1 MNAFVA
7 LPNAFNWTPQQ
18 LAEAVPLR
26 LSEAALFD
34 AACLHGGLAAA
45 NAPRER
51 LRIAHQY
58 RAAAALPTRFRI
70 S

>member
-26 LSEAALFD
+26 LHEALAFD
-34 AACLHGGLAAA
+34 AAGQQGDLAAA
-45 NAPRER
+45 NASRER
-51 LRIAHQY
+51 LRIAHHY
-58 RAAAALPTRFRI
+58 RADAAMPPRFRI

>member
-18 LAEAVPLR
+18 LAEAVPLC
-26 LSEAALFD
+26 LHEALAFD
-34 AACLHGGLAAA
+34 ALAGDTLAAA

-58 RAAAALPTRFRI
+58 RAAAALPPRFRI

>member
-26 LSEAALFD
+26 LHQALAFD
-34 AACLHGGLAAA
+34 AHDDGTLSAA

-51 LRIAHQY
+51 LRIAHHY
-58 RAAAALPTRFRI
+58 RADAAMPPRFRI

>member
-7 LPNAFNWTPQQ
+7 LPNAFNWTPEQ
-18 LAEAVPLR
+18 LADAVPLR

-34 AACLHGGLAAA
+34 AADLHASLDAA

-58 RAAAALPTRFRI
+58 RAAAAMPLHFRI

>member
-7 LPNAFNWTPQQ
+7 LPNAFNWTPEQ
-18 LAEAVPLR
+18 LAEAVPLQ
-26 LSEAALFD
+26 LSQAALFD
-34 AACLHGGLAAA
+34 ATSLHGSLAAA

-51 LRIAHQY
+51 LRIAHGY
-58 RAAAALPTRFRI
+58 RGDAVPARRFRI

>member
-7 LPNAFNWTPQQ
+7 LPNAFNWTPEQ
-18 LAEAVPLR
+18 LAEAVPLQ
-26 LSEAALFD
+26 LSQAALFD
-34 AACLHGGLAAA
+34 ATSLHGSLAAA

-51 LRIAHQY
+51 LRIAHHY
-58 RAAAALPTRFRI
+58 RATAALPSRFRI

>member
-1 MNAFVA
+1 MNAFIA
-7 LPNAFNWTPQQ
+7 LPNAFNWTPEQ
-18 LAEAVPLR
+18 LADAVPLR

-34 AACLHGGLAAA
+34 AACLHGDLAAA

-51 LRIAHQY
+51 LRIAHHY
-58 RAAAALPTRFRI
+58 RAVVAMPSHFRI

>member
-7 LPNAFNWTPQQ
+7 LPDAFNWTPEQ
-18 LAEAVPLR
+18 LAGAVPLR

-34 AACLHGGLAAA
+34 AASQHGDLAAA

-58 RAAAALPTRFRI
+58 RAAAVLPPRFRI

>member
-7 LPNAFNWTPQQ
+7 LPNAFNWTPAQ
-18 LAEAVPLR
+18 LADAVPLR

-34 AACLHGGLAAA
+34 VACLHGDLAAA

-51 LRIAHQY
+51 LRIAHHY
-58 RAAAALPTRFRI
+58 RADALLPSRFRI

>member
-7 LPNAFNWTPQQ
+7 LPNAFHWTPQQ

-26 LSEAALFD
+26 LHEALAFD
-34 AACLHGGLAAA
+34 ALDGDTPSAA

-58 RAAAALPTRFRI
+58 RAAAALPPRFRI

>member
-7 LPNAFNWTPQQ
+7 LPIAFLWTPAQI
-18 LAEAVPLR
+18 ANAVPLR

-34 AACLHGGLAAA
+34 AASLHGGLIAA

-51 LRIAHQY
+51 LRIAHHY
-58 RAAAALPTRFRI
+58 RTDAALPLHFRI